1 MGDTSMPNF
10 SLDELL
16 GSRYFNQAIGFDPF
30 FKTIDSVLLNS
41 TSAPSYPPHDIV
53 NQKKGVHGIT
63 LALAG
68 FDKEDLDVSV
78 KEQTLTIAGDIQ
90 KTDFSDISNTYTHRG
105 IAKRNFKKIF
115 ALGRNI
121 EVENVVLK
129 NGLLTVHLKENLP
142 KNEQTQQIEIM
153 QI

>member
-53 NQKKGVHGIT
+53 NQKKGVHAIT

-90 KTDFSDISNTYTHRG
+90 KTDTHRG